1 MHEIEISIFC
11 EQVISVYCLFSI
23 FCILPWMERKRSEFC
38 CSSLA
43 GIIDLSSPGL
53 IWCRD
58 IALHC
63 H

>member
-1 MHEIEISIFC
+1 MLFVYIVCSPY
-11 EQVISVYCLFSI
+11 SVSSVD
-23 FCILPWMERKRSEFC
+23 WMERKRSEFS